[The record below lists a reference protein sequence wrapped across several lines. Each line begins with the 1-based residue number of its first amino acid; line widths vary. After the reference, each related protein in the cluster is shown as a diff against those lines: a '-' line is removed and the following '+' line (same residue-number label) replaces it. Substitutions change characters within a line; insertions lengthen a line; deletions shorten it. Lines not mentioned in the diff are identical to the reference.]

1 MNKKGGGYNERIKTT
16 NTLCSDMRKNRL
28 FPTLWLTLLTVGL
41 TACNGH
47 SDNAIGHRPITVTIL
62 HTNDAHSH
70 LEPFPRDNEL
80 SASNAGP
87 QQGGIARRK
96 TLIDQIRA
104 SEPHVLLLD
113 AGDNFQGT
121 IFYNTWKGSAEVMA
135 LNALGYDVMTLG
147 NHEFDQGPVEL
158 GRALRGEPVIIAGAA
173 YPTEKLQPP
182 MIATNVDASREPALS
197 SLLRSSMVLE
207 RGGERFGILGI
218 VTDET
223 PIASS
228 PGPNLLFLDYIA
240 SVQAEADRLNA
251 QGVNK
256 IILLSHYGYPVDV
269 ANARQLSGVD
279 VIISGHDHALL
290 GDPDAIEAVASGQG
304 ARVKGTYPTVVNG
317 QDSAP
322 VLIVSAYEWGRWL
335 GQIKVRFD
343 ERGVAQSWQ
352 SQPIFVRGCV
362 FANGAV
368 DCRQQI
374 APEDP
379 TVKAQVETYREPI
392 NRFAVTLIGQA
403 GMFFDSNR
411 DPGVRTQE
419 MPLGNLIADILLA
432 SAARSDQAVAA
443 LINGGAIRTSLN
455 AGDVT
460 FENALNVLPFG
471 NTLTVTDLKGEAL
484 VAALDHGVAQPGA
497 GAFPQVAGLK
507 LRYCV
512 NSPCAGALRSDGR
525 VTELTVNGS
534 PVDLTATYRIA
545 TNSFVANGSDAYA
558 MFKDACAGGAYCR
571 DTGLLEL
578 DLLVEEFKTRSP
590 VIRSVEGRIVAQ

>member
-1 MNKKGGGYNERIKTT
+1 
-16 NTLCSDMRKNRL
+16 MRKNRRFSIL
-28 FPTLWLTLLTVGL
+28 ALTLLSVGL
-41 TACNGH
+41 TACNGP
-47 SDNAIGHRPITVTIL
+47 SDNSIGHRPFTVTIL
-62 HTNDAHSH
+62 HTNDTHSR
-70 LEPFPRDNEL
+70 LEAFPRDNEL

-104 SEPHVLLLD
+104 SEPYVLLLD

-135 LNALGYDVMTLG
+135 LNALGYDAVTLG
-147 NHEFDQGPVEL
+147 NHEFDMGPVEL
-158 GRALRGEPVIIAGAA
+158 GRTLRGEPVIIADAA
-173 YPTEKLQPP
+173 YPTEKLRPP
-182 MIATNVDASREPALS
+182 MIVTNIDASREPALS
-197 SLLRSSMVLE
+197 GLFRPSVVLE

-223 PIASS
+223 PPASS
-228 PGPNLLFLDYIA
+228 PGPNLRFLDYIA
-240 SVQAEADRLNA
+240 SVQTEADRLIA

-269 ANARQLSGVD
+269 ENARQLSGVD

-290 GDPDAIEAVASGQG
+290 GDPSTVEAVASGQG
-304 ARVKGTYPTVVNG
+304 ARVKGPYPTVVNA
-317 QDSAP
+317 QDGEP

-335 GQIKVRFD
+335 GQIRVDFD
-343 ERGVAQSWQ
+343 ERGVAQSWRG
-352 SQPIFVRGCV
+352 QPIFIRGCE
-362 FANGAV
+362 FANGAM
-368 DCRQQI
+368 DCRQQA
-374 APEDP
+374 APEELTIKD
-379 TVKAQVETYREPI
+379 QVAVYREPV
-392 NRFAVTLIGQA
+392 NRFANIIVGQA
-403 GMFFDSNR
+403 GIFFDGSR
-411 DPGVRTQE
+411 EPGVRTRE
-419 MPLGNLIADILLA
+419 MPLGNLIADVLLA

-443 LINGGAIRTSLN
+443 LVNGGAIRASLN
-455 AGDVT
+455 LGDIT

-507 LRYCV
+507 LRYCA
-512 NSPCAGALRSDGR
+512 NLPCTGALRSEGR
-525 VTELTVNGS
+525 VTELTVNSG

-545 TNSFVANGSDAYA
+545 TNSFIAGGGDAYT
-558 MFKDACAGGAYCR
+558 MFKNACVSGAYCR

-590 VIRSVEGRIVAQ
+590 VIRNIKGRIVAQ